1 MRSRLP
7 ARRSRRRHAVDVIPA
22 LDLTRQYRAIA
33 PQVDA
38 AIAQVLAAGVFING
52 PNVSALEEEIAR
64 YVGSR
69 YAVGLNSGTDAL
81 HLALRALDIG
91 PGDEVITTPFSFA
104 ATSEAIGIVG
114 ATPVFADIDPATF
127 NIDPAKVE
135 AAISPR
141 TRAIIPV
148 HLYGLPAQM
157 DAIMALG
164 RRHHLA
170 VVEDCAQS
178 IGASIDGRRTGSL
191 GTIGAF
197 SFFPSK
203 NLGAYGDGG
212 MIVTDDSALAE
223 RIRRLRAHGAA
234 VKYHHDELGLNSR
247 LDEVQAAILRVKLRH
262 LDVWIERRR
271 TVAARYVDALAGQR
285 DLVLT
290 SVPPTL
296 HHVYHQFTLRFPR
309 DRDRLSRA
317 LRERGIQAM
326 IYYPVPLHLQ
336 PVHAGLGLRPGA
348 FGHAERAAGE
358 VLSLPVFPEI
368 RDDEVDAVAAGIH
381 DALDADLAP
390 AR

>member
-1 MRSRLP
+1 M
-7 ARRSRRRHAVDVIPA
+7 IPA

-33 PQVDA
+33 PQVNA
-38 AIAQVLAAGVFING
+38 AIAQVLAGGVFING
-52 PNVSALEEEIAR
+52 PNVSALEDEIAR

-104 ATSEAIGIVG
+104 ATSEAIGMVG

-127 NIDPAKVE
+127 NLDPTAIE
-135 AAISPR
+135 AAVGAR

-148 HLYGLPAQM
+148 HLYGHPAPM
-157 DAIMALG
+157 DAIAALA

-178 IGASIDGRRTGSL
+178 IGASIHGRRTGSI

-212 MIVTDDSALAE
+212 MIVTDDAALAE
-223 RIRRLRAHGAA
+223 RIRRLRAHGAG

-247 LDEVQAAILRVKLRH
+247 LDELQAAILRVKLRH
-262 LDVWIERRR
+262 LDAWIEQRRA
-271 TVAARYVDALAGQR
+271 VAARYTETLAALRG
-285 DLVLT
+285 VILT
-290 SVPPTL
+290 PL
-296 HHVYHQFTLRFPR
+296 GAAMRHVYHQFTIRVPR
-309 DRDRLSRA
+309 DRDGLSHA
-317 LRERGIQAM
+317 LRERGIQTM

-336 PVHAGLGLRPGA
+336 PVHAGLRLRPGA
-348 FGHAERAAGE
+348 FEHAERAARE
-358 VLSLPVFPEI
+358 VLSLPIFPEI
-368 RDDEVDAVAAGIH
+368 RDDEVDAVAAAIH
-381 DALDADLAP
+381 EVLGADLAP
-390 AR
+390 VR